1 MMSMLNLNQKEIK
14 NISMLFIKTPAAFD
28 NVLDDIGVDDVG
40 DSININFQN
49 TFALLRDKAIK
60 MGMLIQ
66 ELLDI
71 QEEVRQYGEYEL
83 TDNVINNAAEILER
97 IVEENIEIPHFSSN
111 PMKQIG
117 FTWHTEKYIVFL
129 TINVSGTLNFTRME
143 LEAPNKGLSLQGD
156 MNDISYIL
164 SGVKNATI

>member
-14 NISMLFIKTPAAFD
+14 NISMLFIKTPAAF
-28 NVLDDIGVDDVG
+28 NNILDDIGDYT
-40 DSININFQN
+40 NINFQN
-49 TFALLRDKAIK
+49 TFALSRYKAIK

-71 QEEVRQYGEYEL
+71 QEEARQYVEYEL
-83 TDNVINNAAEILER
+83 ADNVINNATEILKR

-129 TINVSGTLNFTRME
+129 TIDASGTLNFTRME
-143 LEAPNKGLSLQGD
+143 LEAPNKGLSFQGD
-156 MNDISYIL
+156 MNDINYIL
-164 SGVKNATI
+164 SGVKDAM